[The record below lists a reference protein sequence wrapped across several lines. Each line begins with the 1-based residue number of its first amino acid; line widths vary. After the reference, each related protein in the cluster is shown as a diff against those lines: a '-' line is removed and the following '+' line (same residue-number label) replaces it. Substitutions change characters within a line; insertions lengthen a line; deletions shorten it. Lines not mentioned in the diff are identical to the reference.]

1 MKNRFLV
8 IGAFLALVVCVVGGY
23 TYYQVQ
29 RKEVTWQELQVL
41 TEVSSKR
48 DYCSAIGLI
57 SSDDSELF
65 YSTVNRVYALDS
77 TKSNGKQIVVE
88 QKYKQLVSNG
98 VQVYNDLPDKN
109 NPIVH
114 EMLKSFCQQIE
125 QQAVNLKK
133 KYK

>member
-1 MKNRFLV
+1 MKNKILAIIVYLV
-8 IGAFLALVVCVVGGY
+8 ILLCMIGGY
-23 TYYQVQ
+23 TYYQSQ

-57 SSDDSELF
+57 SSDNSELF
-65 YSTVNRVYALDS
+65 YSTVNRVYAPNSD
-77 TKSNGKQIVVE
+77 KSNENQIVVE
-88 QKYKQLVSNG
+88 EKYKQLVNNG
-98 VQVYNDLPDKN
+98 VQVYNDSPDKN

-133 KYK
+133 KYN

>member
-1 MKNRFLV
+1 MKNKFFAVVMYVV
-8 IGAFLALVVCVVGGY
+8 ILICILAAY
-23 TYYQVQ
+23 TYYQAQ

-57 SSDDSELF
+57 SSDNSELF
-65 YSTVNRVYALDS
+65 YSTVNQVYALDRPE
-77 TKSNGKQIVVE
+77 SNGRQIIVE
-88 QKYKQLVSNG
+88 EKYKQLVNNG
-98 VQVYNDLPDKN
+98 VQVYNDSPDKN

-114 EMLKSFCQQIE
+114 EMLKNFCQQIE
-125 QQAVNLKK
+125 QQAINLKK

>member
-8 IGAFLALVVCVVGGY
+8 IGAFLVIVFCILAGY
-23 TYYQVQ
+23 TYYQSQ

-57 SSDDSELF
+57 SNDNSELF
-65 YSTVNRVYALDS
+65 YSTVNRVYALDRPE
-77 TKSNGKQIVVE
+77 TNGKQIIIE
-88 QKYKQLVSNG
+88 QKYKQLVNNG
-98 VQVYNDLPDKN
+98 VQVYNDSPDKN
-109 NPIVH
+109 NPVIH
-114 EMLKSFCQQIE
+114 TMLKSFCQQIE
-125 QQAVNLKK
+125 QQSVNLKN

>member
-1 MKNRFLV
+1 MKNKFFAVVIYLV
-8 IGAFLALVVCVVGGY
+8 ILICILVGY
-23 TYYQVQ
+23 TYYQSQ

-57 SSDDSELF
+57 SNDNSELF
-65 YSTVNRVYALDS
+65 YSTVNRVYALDRPE
-77 TKSNGKQIVVE
+77 TNGKQIIVE
-88 QKYKQLVSNG
+88 QKYKQLVNNG
-98 VQVYNDLPDKN
+98 VQVYNDSPDKN

-125 QQAVNLKK
+125 QQAINLKK
-133 KYK
+133 KYN

>member
-1 MKNRFLV
+1 MKNKIFAVV
-8 IGAFLALVVCVVGGY
+8 ICIVILICSVVVY
-23 TYYQVQ
+23 DDYQSQ

-77 TKSNGKQIVVE
+77 TKTNGKQIIVE
-88 QKYKQLVSNG
+88 EKYKQLVNSG
-98 VQVYNDLPDKN
+98 VQVYNDSPDKN

-125 QQAVNLKK
+125 QQSINLKR

>member
-1 MKNRFLV
+1 MKNRFLI
-8 IGAFLALVVCVVGGY
+8 IGVFLALIICVVGGY
-23 TYYQVQ
+23 AYYQSQ

-57 SSDDSELF
+57 SNDNSELF
-65 YSTVNRVYALDS
+65 YSTVNRVYALDRPE
-77 TKSNGKQIVVE
+77 TNGKQIIVE
-88 QKYKQLVSNG
+88 QKYKQLVNNG
-98 VQVYNDLPDKN
+98 VQVYNDSPDKN

-125 QQAVNLKK
+125 QQSVNLKN

>member
-8 IGAFLALVVCVVGGY
+8 IGAFLALVVCMVGGY

-98 VQVYNDLPDKN
+98 VQVYNDSPDKN

>member
-1 MKNRFLV
+1 MKNKFLAVVVYLV
-8 IGAFLALVVCVVGGY
+8 ILVCILVGY
-23 TYYQVQ
+23 TYYQSS

-57 SSDDSELF
+57 SNDSSELF
-65 YSTVNRVYALDS
+65 YSTVNRVYTPNSD
-77 TKSNGKQIVVE
+77 KSNEKQIVVE
-88 QKYKQLVSNG
+88 EKYKQLVNSG
-98 VQVYNDLPDKN
+98 VQVYNDSPDKN

-125 QQAVNLKK
+125 QQAINLKK

>member
-1 MKNRFLV
+1 MKSSFLLIV
-8 IGAFLALVVCVVGGY
+8 VFLALVICIFIGHN
-23 TYYQVQ
+23 YYQSL
-29 RKEVTWQELQVL
+29 RKEVTWQELVVL

-57 SSDDSELF
+57 SNDNSELF

-77 TKSNGKQIVVE
+77 SKSNEKQIVVE
-88 QKYKQLVSNG
+88 QKYKQLVNNG
-98 VQVYNDLPDKN
+98 VQVYNDSQDKN

-114 EMLKSFCQQIE
+114 EMLKGFCQQIE
-125 QQAVNLKK
+125 QQAINLKK

>member
-1 MKNRFLV
+1 MKSRFLI
-8 IGAFLALVVCVVGGY
+8 IGAFLAFVIYMIGGY
-23 TYYQVQ
+23 TYYQSQ

-57 SSDDSELF
+57 SSDNSELF
-65 YSTVNRVYALDS
+65 YSTVNRVYALDRPE
-77 TKSNGKQIVVE
+77 SNGKQIIVE
-88 QKYKQLVSNG
+88 EKYKQLVNNG
-98 VQVYNDLPDKN
+98 VQVYNDSPDKN

-125 QQAVNLKK
+125 QQSVNLKN

>member
-1 MKNRFLV
+1 MKNK
-8 IGAFLALVVCVVGGY
+8 ILAIVVYLAILLCILAGY
-23 TYYQVQ
+23 TYYQSQ

-57 SSDDSELF
+57 SNDSSELF
-65 YSTVNRVYALDS
+65 YSTVNQVYALDRPE
-77 TKSNGKQIVVE
+77 SNGKQIIVE
-88 QKYKQLVSNG
+88 EKYKQLVNNG
-98 VQVYNDLPDKN
+98 VQVYNDSPDKN

-114 EMLKSFCQQIE
+114 EMLKNFCQQIE
-125 QQAVNLKK
+125 QQAINLKK

>member
-1 MKNRFLV
+1 MRNKFYAVV
-8 IGAFLALVVCVVGGY
+8 ICLIILICILVVY
-23 TYYQVQ
+23 DDYNSQ

-48 DYCSAIGLI
+48 DYCSAVGLV
-57 SSDDSELF
+57 SSDNSELF
-65 YSTVNRVYALDS
+65 YSTVNRVYSPNND
-77 TKSNGKQIVVE
+77 KSNEKQIVVE
-88 QKYKQLVSNG
+88 QKYKQLVNNG
-98 VQVYNDLPDKN
+98 VQVYNDSQDKN

-125 QQAVNLKK
+125 QQAINLKK

>member
-1 MKNRFLV
+1 MKNKILV
-8 IGAFLALVVCVVGGY
+8 VSAFLAIIFCILAGY
-23 TYYQVQ
+23 TYYQSQ

-57 SSDDSELF
+57 SNDNSELF
-65 YSTVNRVYALDS
+65 YSTVNRVYAPNSD
-77 TKSNGKQIVVE
+77 KSNENQIVVE
-88 QKYKQLVSNG
+88 EKYKQLVNNG
-98 VQVYNDLPDKN
+98 VQVYNDSPDKN

-125 QQAVNLKK
+125 QQSINLKK
-133 KYK
+133 KYN

>member
-8 IGAFLALVVCVVGGY
+8 IGAILAFVICMIGGY
-23 TYYQVQ
+23 TYYQSQ
-29 RKEVTWQELQVL
+29 RKEVTWQGLQVL

-57 SSDDSELF
+57 SNDNSELF
-65 YSTVNRVYALDS
+65 YSTVNRVYALDRPE
-77 TKSNGKQIVVE
+77 TNGKQIIVE
-88 QKYKQLVSNG
+88 QKYKQLVNNG
-98 VQVYNDLPDKN
+98 VQVYNDSQDKN

>member
-1 MKNRFLV
+1 MKNKIFAVVIYLAILICILV
-8 IGAFLALVVCVVGGY
+8 GY
-23 TYYQVQ
+23 TYYQSQ

-57 SSDDSELF
+57 SNDNSELF
-65 YSTVNRVYALDS
+65 YSTVNRAYALDS
-77 TKSNGKQIVVE
+77 SKSNEKQIVVE
-88 QKYKQLVSNG
+88 QKYKQLVNNG
-98 VQVYNDLPDKN
+98 VQVYNDSQDKN

-125 QQAVNLKK
+125 QQAINLKK

>member
-1 MKNRFLV
+1 MKNKILFVGTFLV
-8 IGAFLALVVCVVGGY
+8 IVFCLLVGY
-23 TYYQVQ
+23 TYYQSQ

-57 SSDDSELF
+57 SSDNSELF
-65 YSTVNRVYALDS
+65 YSTVNRVYAPNSD
-77 TKSNGKQIVVE
+77 KSNENQIVVE
-88 QKYKQLVSNG
+88 EKYKQLVNNG
-98 VQVYNDLPDKN
+98 VQVYNDSPDKN

-125 QQAVNLKK
+125 QQAVNFKK

>member
-8 IGAFLALVVCVVGGY
+8 IGASLALVICMVGGY
-23 TYYQVQ
+23 TYYQSQ

-57 SSDDSELF
+57 ASDNSELF
-65 YSTVNRVYALDS
+65 YSTVNQVYALDRPE
-77 TKSNGKQIVVE
+77 SNGKQIIVE
-88 QKYKQLVSNG
+88 EKYKQLVNNG
-98 VQVYNDLPDKN
+98 VQAYNDSPDKN

-114 EMLKSFCQQIE
+114 EMLKSFCQGVEE
-125 QQAVNLKK
+125 QAINIRN
-133 KYK
+133 KYN

>member
-1 MKNRFLV
+1 MKNK
-8 IGAFLALVVCVVGGY
+8 FLAVVVYLILLVCVVGGY
-23 TYYQVQ
+23 TYYKSS

-57 SSDDSELF
+57 SSDNSELF
-65 YSTVNRVYALDS
+65 YSTVNQVYAPERPE
-77 TKSNGKQIVVE
+77 SNGKQIVVE
-88 QKYKQLVSNG
+88 EKYKQLVNNG
-98 VQVYNDLPDKN
+98 VQVYNESPDKN

-125 QQAVNLKK
+125 QQAINLKK
-133 KYK
+133 KYN

>member
-1 MKNRFLV
+1 MKSRFLI
-8 IGAFLALVVCVVGGY
+8 IGSFLAFVICMIGGY
-23 TYYQVQ
+23 TYYQSQ

-65 YSTVNRVYALDS
+65 YSTVNRVYALDRPE
-77 TKSNGKQIVVE
+77 SNGKQIIVE
-88 QKYKQLVSNG
+88 EKYKQLVNNG
-98 VQVYNDLPDKN
+98 VQVYNYSQDKN

-133 KYK
+133 KYN

>member
-1 MKNRFLV
+1 MKSSFWLIV
-8 IGAFLALVVCVVGGY
+8 VFLALVICIFIGHN
-23 TYYQVQ
+23 YYQSL
-29 RKEVTWQELQVL
+29 RKEVTWQELVVL

-57 SSDDSELF
+57 SNDNSELF

-77 TKSNGKQIVVE
+77 SKSNEKQIVVE
-88 QKYKQLVSNG
+88 QKYKQLVNNG
-98 VQVYNDLPDKN
+98 VQVYNDSQDKN

-114 EMLKSFCQQIE
+114 EMLKGFCQQIE
-125 QQAVNLKK
+125 QQAINLKK

>member
-1 MKNRFLV
+1 MKNKILV
-8 IGAFLALVVCVVGGY
+8 VGAFLALVFCILVGY
-23 TYYQVQ
+23 TYYQSQ
-29 RKEVTWQELQVL
+29 IKEVTWQELQVL

-57 SSDDSELF
+57 SSDNSELF
-65 YSTVNRVYALDS
+65 YSTVNRVYAPNSD
-77 TKSNGKQIVVE
+77 KSNENQIVVE
-88 QKYKQLVSNG
+88 EKYKQLVNNG
-98 VQVYNDLPDKN
+98 VQVYNDSQDKN

-125 QQAVNLKK
+125 QQAINLKK

>member
-1 MKNRFLV
+1 MKNRFLI
-8 IGAFLALVVCVVGGY
+8 IGAFLALIICVVSGY
-23 TYYQVQ
+23 TYYQSQ

-57 SSDDSELF
+57 SNDDSELF
-65 YSTVNRVYALDS
+65 YSTVNQVYAPDRPE
-77 TKSNGKQIVVE
+77 SNGKQIIVE
-88 QKYKQLVSNG
+88 EKYKQLVNNG
-98 VQVYNDLPDKN
+98 VQVYNDSPDKN
-109 NPIVH
+109 SPIVH

-125 QQAVNLKK
+125 QQTVNLKN

>member
-1 MKNRFLV
+1 MRNKFYAVV
-8 IGAFLALVVCVVGGY
+8 ICLIILICILVVY
-23 TYYQVQ
+23 DDYNSQ

-48 DYCSAIGLI
+48 DYCSAVGLV
-57 SSDDSELF
+57 SSDNSELF
-65 YSTVNRVYALDS
+65 YSTVNHVYALDRPE
-77 TKSNGKQIVVE
+77 SNGKQIIVE

-98 VQVYNDLPDKN
+98 VQVYNDSQDKN

-125 QQAVNLKK
+125 QQAINLRK
-133 KYK
+133 KYN